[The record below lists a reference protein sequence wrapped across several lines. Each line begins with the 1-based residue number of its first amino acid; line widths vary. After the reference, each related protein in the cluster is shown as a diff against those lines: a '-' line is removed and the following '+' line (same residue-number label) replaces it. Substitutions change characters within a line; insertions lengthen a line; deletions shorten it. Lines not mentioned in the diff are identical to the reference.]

1 MGSNNEPLQNRYV
14 VLTGDLKSSRKFE
27 DRARVQETLKNAL
40 MVINK
45 ELEKAIIAK
54 FMIVG
59 GDGFQGML
67 NAPKCIFDI
76 YYALFENI
84 NYPFYL
90 GIGIG
95 GISTNLS
102 ENVGEIDGE
111 AFHKAYEAL
120 EMAKK
125 ENVWVAFKS
134 EWEIDEIA
142 TYLLNFIADVMWNW
156 TKRQREI
163 VMCYKKVKDE
173 KSDATLEEIA
183 EKIGIKKQTISKI
196 LKRSRYKLVKNA
208 GKSFAE
214 FVSRNWLITANDPKV
229 TDKTGGAK

>member
-1 MGSNNEPLQNRYV
+1 MSKKIVPTLQNRYV
-14 VLTGDLKSSRKFE
+14 ILTGDLKSSRKLE
-27 DRARVQETLKNAL
+27 DRAKVQEGLKNAL
-40 MVINK
+40 LGINK
-45 ELEKAIIAK
+45 EFEKRIIAK
-54 FMIVG
+54 FIIVG
-59 GDGFQGML
+59 GDGFQCML
-67 NAPKCIFDI
+67 HAPKYIFDI

-120 EMAKK
+120 EKAKK
-125 ENVWVAFKS
+125 ENIWIAFKS
-134 EWEIDEIA
+134 ESEIDEIV

-163 VMCYKKVKDE
+163 VMYYKKVKDE
-173 KSDATLEEIA
+173 KRDATLEEIA
-183 EKIGIKKQTISKI
+183 ENIGIKKQTISKI

-208 GKSFAE
+208 GKSFAD
-214 FVSRNWLITANDPKV
+214 FVSRK
-229 TDKTGGAK
+229 